1 MRALNEAP
9 ATDPEY
15 PPELGAA
22 VVLVAVGVGDT
33 ADFVGVGA
41 GVALCVAAALG
52 FEVIDVAGGFEFRSK
67 ERFPTFASTRDL
79 RPIKITGDIA
89 IAMIVDGFAADAAET
104 LRTIKAHTT
113 TPVIALVIGDP
124 AELVDEIDTQF
135 QLIAITEN
143 FGWGENTNALL
154 KNLSTKYMLI
164 MDPSTRFLGD
174 AITPVLA
181 ELEKSEFSA
190 VGWRGGLV
198 NTDDEWRSVDDK
210 GAGEVDVLFSYFMA
224 LNCADAT
231 NAGGFNNRAIYYR
244 NADMEFSLRLRNVNG
259 RLLQMDLPLEQG
271 RHHGYY
277 DSDPEFREVQSKKN
291 YDRILERFRGK
302 SAILSPRR

>member
-1 MRALNEAP
+1 MTESKSKEELAQARLDARAVKDFAK
-9 ATDPEY
+9 
-15 PPELGAA
+15 
-22 VVLVAVGVGDT
+22 
-33 ADFVGVGA
+33 ADQ
-41 GVALCVAAALG
+41 LRDEIAALG
-52 FEVIDVAGGFEFRSK
+52 FEVIDIAGGFEFRAK
-67 ERFPTFASTRDL
+67 ERFPSYASTRD
-79 RPIKITGDIA
+79 IKAIKVEGDIA
-89 IAMIVDGFAADAAET
+89 ITIIVDGFIADALDAV
-104 LRTIKAHTT
+104 RTIKTNT
-113 TPVIALVIGDP
+113 KTPIIALVIGDP
-124 AELVDEIDTQF
+124 AELVDEIDMQF
-135 QLIAITEN
+135 QIVAITEN

-174 AITPVLA
+174 AIAPVLT
-181 ELEKSEFSA
+181 ELNKGEFSA

-210 GAGEVDVLFSYFMA
+210 GAGEVDVIFSYFLA
-224 LNCADAT
+224 INCADAT

-244 NADMEFSLRLRNVNG
+244 NADIEFSLRLRNVNG
-259 RLLQMDLPLEQG
+259 RLLQMDLPLEQA

-277 DSDPEFREVQSKKN
+277 DTDPEFREVQSKKN

>member
-1 MRALNEAP
+1 MTDEA
-9 ATDPEY
+9 
-15 PPELGAA
+15 
-22 VVLVAVGVGDT
+22 
-33 ADFVGVGA
+33 
-41 GVALCVAAALG
+41 
-52 FEVIDVAGGFEFRSK
+52 
-67 ERFPTFASTRDL
+67 DL
-79 RPIKITGDIA
+79 
-89 IAMIVDGFAADAAET
+89 
-104 LRTIKAHTT
+104 
-113 TPVIALVIGDP
+113 
-124 AELVDEIDTQF
+124 QF
-135 QLIAITEN
+135 QIVAITEN

-154 KNLSTKYMLI
+154 KNLSTKYLVI

-174 AITPVLA
+174 AMTPVIT
-181 ELEKSEFSA
+181 ELNKGEFSA

-210 GAGEVDVLFSYFMA
+210 GAGEVDVLFGYFMA
-224 LNCADAT
+224 FNCADAT

-259 RLLQMDLPLEQG
+259 RLLQMELPLEQA